1 MLILRFILILVFI
14 AMFVLL
20 AAYVTTKNKKYLD
33 YILLAV
39 KYLGLTLA
47 ALLVLFLISRVIRF

>member
-1 MLILRFILILVFI
+1 MIILRLILILAFI

-20 AAYVTTKNKKYLD
+20 AAYVSTKNKKYLD
-33 YILLAV
+33 YILLAI

-47 ALLVLFLISRVIRF
+47 AMLLLFLMSRVIRW

>member
-1 MLILRFILILVFI
+1 MIIVRLILMLVLI

-33 YILLAV
+33 YILVAI

-47 ALLVLFLISRVIRF
+47 AMLVLFLISRVIRF

>member
-1 MLILRFILILVFI
+1 MIIVRLMLMLVLI

-20 AAYVTTKNKKYLD
+20 AAYVTTKNKKYLT
-33 YILLAV
+33 YILVAI

-47 ALLVLFLISRVIRF
+47 AMFVLFLISRAIRF

>member
-1 MLILRFILILVFI
+1 MIIVRLMLMLVFI

-33 YILLAV
+33 YILVAI

-47 ALLVLFLISRVIRF
+47 AMLVLFLISRVIRF

>member
-1 MLILRFILILVFI
+1 MLILRLVLMLLLM

-20 AAYVTTKNKKYLD
+20 AAYITTKNKKYLD
-33 YILLAV
+33 FILVAV

-47 ALLVLFLISRVIRF
+47 AMFVLYLISRVIRF

>member
-1 MLILRFILILVFI
+1 MLIIRFILMLVLV

-20 AAYVTTKNKKYLD
+20 AAYIVKRDKKYLT
-33 YILLAV
+33 YILV
-39 KYLGLTLA
+39 VIKYLGLSLA

>member
-1 MLILRFILILVFI
+1 MIIVRLILMLFLI

-20 AAYVTTKNKKYLD
+20 AAYVTTKNKKYLT
-33 YILLAV
+33 YILVAI

-47 ALLVLFLISRVIRF
+47 AMFVLFVISRVIRF

>member
-1 MLILRFILILVFI
+1 MIIVRLILMLVLI

-20 AAYVTTKNKKYLD
+20 AAYVTTKNKKYLT
-33 YILLAV
+33 YILVAI

-47 ALLVLFLISRVIRF
+47 AMFVLFVISRVIRF

>member
-1 MLILRFILILVFI
+1 MLTIRLILILVLI

-20 AAYVTTKNKKYLD
+20 GAYVTTKNKKYLT
-33 YILLAV
+33 YILFTI

-47 ALLVLFLISRVIRF
+47 AIFVLFLISRVIRF

>member
-1 MLILRFILILVFI
+1 MLRFILILVFI

>member
-1 MLILRFILILVFI
+1 MIILRLILMLVFI

-33 YILLAV
+33 YILVAI
-39 KYLGLTLA
+39 KYLGLTLTA
-47 ALLVLFLISRVIRF
+47 MFILFLISRVIRF

>member
-1 MLILRFILILVFI
+1 MLMLRFILILVFI